1 MSGIVQVG
9 VLGPVEV
16 LSETGQPVAVGGP
29 KERGVLA
36 WLACSANR
44 PVSMASLVD
53 VVWGDDPPPTAV
65 KTLQGYV
72 SRLRGVLGSGASIE
86 RAGVGYKLVIDPA
99 AVDVACFE
107 AGVAQAR
114 TAAAAG
120 DHDGAAEAFT
130 AALGLWRGDPLAE
143 LAGSPDADVRIVN
156 LVGLRAAAVQERF
169 AALLAAGGGAEL
181 VADLEA
187 AVAADPF
194 AEGLWAALMVALYRA
209 GRQADALDAYQ
220 RARTRLVDDLGL
232 EPGDQLRTIEAQVIA
247 HDPALLPDPAT
258 VERSATAGG
267 ETATDAPTAASPG
280 SGPGSTGAVDLRVL
294 SDLSW
299 ADSGRAVIFV
309 GRDRELD
316 RLIGTWDEVVASG
329 GRWLALV
336 SGEAGIGKTRLAGEL
351 ARHVAAA
358 GGLVLHGR
366 CDDGV
371 AVAFQPFTEAL
382 GTWARRCPTDRLV
395 DRVEGQV
402 PLLARVVPAI
412 ADRLD
417 HSPEELVVPESDSEQ
432 HRTFEA
438 VSDLLDRLTTTDDGD
453 VDQAAPVLLVVD
465 DLHWAA
471 RPTLLLLHHLL
482 RRPSRSPLLVVAT
495 YRGTDL
501 TASTPLTNMLGTLH
515 RTERVT
521 TVALRGLDRA
531 AVREFVELA
540 ADHHLDDTIAAFA
553 DTLCDQTGGNP
564 FFIATVLAHL
574 AETGAIV
581 RRGERWEAAGDLTH
595 LDLPEGVRR
604 VVGLRLHQIG
614 DTTVDALRTAAVI
627 GTSFSL
633 DLLAAVGGHD
643 PDRLLDAMDEAAAN
657 GLITETGDRWGTY
670 RFAHDL
676 VRATLVD
683 EVSTTR
689 RIRLHWRIAQALD
702 TATTPDLDLLAFHAH
717 EGVLAGDPAT
727 AADMLHRAAVDAD
740 RRSAYDSA
748 VTYATWGLDALTDTD
763 GHDELRVDLATT
775 RACALLET
783 GRRVDDPDLIAAC
796 EHAEAAAL
804 TLDDPDRIVDALTL
818 RSRVYPSTDAFVID
832 HRRIAATRT
841 ALDTL
846 PHEARTARAR
856 LTALLAHLLI
866 HDTCVDERG
875 LLVDEALRLLDDTT
889 PVEIVDRVLID
900 CAQALL
906 HPRHTERY
914 REIAILL
921 AGRKPLVAAAN
932 GVSGLAI
939 TDLVLGNFDTART
952 RAQLMAQMADDMRLA
967 GSKIVATMILCACA
981 DTFGDLDAVD
991 QLEATLTEF
1000 SPLPARIEPLA
1011 GSLRNHIN
1019 YLRVLWAGDR
1029 TDVDDATRASIEAG
1043 SPETAT
1049 VWTTPLPWTHLV
1061 CGDPQTARAAWEPL
1075 RNQPLTDL
1083 DHSVATL
1090 GDLAA
1095 VADLAAA
1102 FGDDNERT
1110 AAHTAL
1116 QPYRDWFAGCTSGC
1130 FGPIRLYLGK
1140 LDLALGRVDDA
1151 AGHLDVAAEMC
1162 ASRGLDAWLARVDI
1176 QRARVALARGDE
1188 EQAEVLLDGAAATGD
1203 AMGLPI
1209 IAREVAEVREQ
1220 VG

>member
-1 MSGIVQVG
+1 
-9 VLGPVEV
+9 
-16 LSETGQPVAVGGP
+16 
-29 KERGVLA
+29 
-36 WLACSANR
+36 
-44 PVSMASLVD
+44 
-53 VVWGDDPPPTAV
+53 
-65 KTLQGYV
+65 
-72 SRLRGVLGSGASIE
+72 
-86 RAGVGYKLVIDPA
+86 
-99 AVDVACFE
+99 
-107 AGVAQAR
+107 
-114 TAAAAG
+114 
-120 DHDGAAEAFT
+120 
-130 AALGLWRGDPLAE
+130 
-143 LAGSPDADVRIVN
+143 
-156 LVGLRAAAVQERF
+156 
-169 AALLAAGGGAEL
+169 
-181 VADLEA
+181 
-187 AVAADPF
+187 
-194 AEGLWAALMVALYRA
+194 MV
-209 GRQADALDAYQ
+209 
-220 RARTRLVDDLGL
+220 T
-232 EPGDQLRTIEAQVIA
+232 
-247 HDPALLPDPAT
+247 
-258 VERSATAGG
+258 
-267 ETATDAPTAASPG
+267 
-280 SGPGSTGAVDLRVL
+280 
-294 SDLSW
+294 
-299 ADSGRAVIFV
+299 
-309 GRDRELD
+309 
-316 RLIGTWDEVVASG
+316 
-329 GRWLALV
+329 
-336 SGEAGIGKTRLAGEL
+336 GEAGIGKTRLAGEL
-351 ARHVAAA
+351 ARHVVAA

-395 DRVEGQV
+395 DQVEGQV

-417 HSPEELVVPESDSEQ
+417 RVDAAVVVPESDSEQ

-438 VSDLLDRLTTTDDGD
+438 VSDLLDGLTAIDDGD
-453 VDQAAPVLLVVD
+453 VDPATPVLLVVD

-482 RRPSRSPLLVVAT
+482 RRPSRTPLLIVAT

-501 TASTPLTNMLGTLH
+501 TATTPLTDMLGTLH

-521 TVALRGLDRA
+521 TIGLRGLDRA

-540 ADHHLDDTIAAFA
+540 ADHHLDDTIAGFA

-581 RRGERWEAAGDLTH
+581 RRGERWEAAGDLGAV
-595 LDLPEGVRR
+595 DLPEGVRR
-604 VVGLRLHQIG
+604 VVGLRLHHID
-614 DTTVDALRTAAVI
+614 DTTVETLRTAAVI

-633 DLLAAVGGHD
+633 DLLAELTGHD
-643 PDRLLDAMDEAAAN
+643 DDVLLDAMDEAAAN

-689 RIRLHWRIAQALD
+689 RIRWHWRIAQALD
-702 TATTPDLDLLAFHAH
+702 TATTPDLDLLAYHAH
-717 EGVLAGDPAT
+717 EGVLAGDPAV

-748 VTYATWGLDALTDTD
+748 VTYATWGLDTLTDLD
-763 GHDELRVDLATT
+763 GHDELRVDLAVT

-783 GRRVDDPDLIAAC
+783 GRRVEDPALVDAS
-796 EHAEAAAL
+796 EHAETAAV
-804 TLDDPDRIVDALTL
+804 TLGDSDRVVQALTL

-832 HRRIAATRT
+832 RRRIAATRT
-841 ALDTL
+841 ALDAL
-846 PHEARTARAR
+846 PDEARTARAR
-856 LTALLAHLLI
+856 LTAFLAHLLV

-875 LLVDEALRLLDDTT
+875 RLVDEALGVLDDTT
-889 PVEIVDRVLID
+889 PVEVVDRVLID
-900 CAQALL
+900 CGQALL
-906 HPRHTERY
+906 HPRHTERC
-914 REIAILL
+914 RDIATRL
-921 AGRKPLVAAAN
+921 ANRGSPVTVAN
-932 GVSGLAI
+932 GVMLSAI

-952 RAQLMAQMADDMRLA
+952 RAQLMVQMADDMRLA
-967 GSKIVATMILCACA
+967 GTKIVATMILCACA
-981 DTFGDLDAVD
+981 DAFGDLDAAD
-991 QLEATLTEF
+991 QLEATLTDF
-1000 SPLPARIEPLA
+1000 SPLPARVEPLA
-1011 GSLRNHIN
+1011 AALRNHIN
-1019 YLRVLWAGDR
+1019 YLRVLWAADR
-1029 TDVDDATRASIEAG
+1029 TDVDDATRAAVEAG
-1043 SPETAT
+1043 LPETAT

-1090 GDLAA
+1090 GDLVA

-1102 FGDDNERT
+1102 FGNDNERT

-1116 QPYRDWFAGCTSGC
+1116 QPYQDWFAGCTSGC

-1151 AGHLDVAAEMC
+1151 ACHLDVAAELC

-1176 QRARVALARGDE
+1176 QRARVALAQGDE
-1188 EQAEVLLDGAAATGD
+1188 QRATELLDGAVATGD
-1203 AMGLPI
+1203 AMELPI